1 MGLVKYD
8 NEQKKHLRENLK
20 KFTEERGLAKTDLAD
35 KLGYAYNTVISWFN
49 GSRLPSQF
57 GIETLCDFF
66 KVTDVELLGSPM
78 KVRTFAYYRKDELTA
93 VGSLQEIAD
102 QTGANVRTLRSLVAT
117 TKNLKKKTWGTYI
130 IEIEDETRY
139 TVEFKQTFTIDE
151 IKAKNLDWLLNN
163 PMVELKEVTG

>member
-8 NEQKKHLRENLK
+8 NEQKKHCRVNLK

-93 VGSLQEIAD
+93 VGTLQEIAD
-102 QTGANVRTLRSLVAT
+102 QTGANVRMLRSLVAT
-117 TKNLKKKTWGTYI
+117 TKNLKKTRGTYV

-163 PMVELKEVTG
+163 PMVELKEVTE

>member
-1 MGLVKYD
+1 MELVKYD
-8 NEQKKHLRENLK
+8 NEQKKRLRENLK
-20 KFTEERGLAKTDLAD
+20 KFTEERKITKKDLAE
-35 KLGYAYNTVISWFN
+35 KLGWSENTIFSWFN

-93 VGSLQEIAD
+93 VGSLQEISD

-117 TKNLKKKTWGTYI
+117 TKNQKKTWGTYI

-139 TVEFKQTFTIDE
+139 TV
-151 IKAKNLDWLLNN
+151 
-163 PMVELKEVTG
+163 

>member
-20 KFTEERGLAKTDLAD
+20 KFTEEQGLAKTDLAD

-117 TKNLKKKTWGTYI
+117 TKNL
-130 IEIEDETRY
+130 
-139 TVEFKQTFTIDE
+139 
-151 IKAKNLDWLLNN
+151 DWLLDN
-163 PMVELKEVTG
+163 PMVELKEVTE

>member
-1 MGLVKYD
+1 M
-8 NEQKKHLRENLK
+8 
-20 KFTEERGLAKTDLAD
+20 
-35 KLGYAYNTVISWFN
+35 
-49 GSRLPSQF
+49 
-57 GIETLCDFF
+57 
-66 KVTDVELLGSPM
+66 TDVELLGSPM

-117 TKNLKKKTWGTYI
+117 TKNLKKTRGTYV

-163 PMVELKEVTG
+163 PMVELKEVTE

>member
-1 MGLVKYD
+1 MEYVKYD
-8 NEQKKHLRENLK
+8 DEQKKRLRENLK
-20 KFTEERGLAKTDLAD
+20 KFTEEQGLTKTDLAD
-35 KLGYAYNTVISWFN
+35 QLGWAYNTVVLWFN
-49 GSRLPSQF
+49 GNRLPSQF

-93 VGSLQEIAD
+93 VGTLQEIAD
-102 QTGANVRTLRSLVAT
+102 QTGAKIQTLRTLIAT
-117 TKNLKKKTWGTYI
+117 TKNENKTRGTYI

-151 IKAKNLDWLLNN
+151 IKAKNLEWLLNN
-163 PMVELKEVTG
+163 PMVELKEVTA

>member
-1 MGLVKYD
+1 MEYVKYD
-8 NEQKKHLRENLK
+8 NEQKKRLRENLK
-20 KFTEERGLAKTDLAD
+20 KFTDERGLAKTDLAD
-35 KLGYAYNTVISWFN
+35 QLGWAYNTVVSWFN
-49 GSRLPSQF
+49 GNRLPSQF

-78 KVRTFAYYRKDELTA
+78 KIRTFAYYRKDELTA
-93 VGSLQEIAD
+93 VGTLQKIAD
-102 QTGANVRTLRSLVAT
+102 QTGAKVRTLRSLIAT
-117 TKNLKKKTWGTYI
+117 TKNKKKTRGTYI

-163 PMVELKEVTG
+163 PMVELKEVTA